1 MEEFIEFIST
11 ILTPTILILAGSF
24 VLWTL
29 FRCVRIVPAKTA
41 LVIERLGKY
50 KTTLEAGFHLLVPFI
65 DRVRYK
71 HNLKERALDVP
82 TQPCIT
88 KDNVKVEVD
97 GVLYLKVVE
106 PKKASY
112 GITKYLY
119 ASRLLAQTTMRS
131 VIGKLDMDTTFEERD
146 QINAQVVQSVDEAS
160 DPWGVKVTRYEIQ
173 NIKVPKDILS
183 VMEVQMEAERI
194 KRAAIAKSEGD
205 MQSRINRSLGI
216 MEEAINKSEGE
227 KQRLINEAE
236 GKAKEIEAI
245 AKSTAIG
252 IRKVAEALSQ
262 PGGDEAVAMRIAEEY
277 ISKLREL
284 ARSQTQ
290 VILPMDIGDISSVQK
305 MVSELLEK

>member
-1 MEEFIEFIST
+1 MEELIKLLT
-11 ILTPTILILAGSF
+11 DILPTGIGIAVSAL
-24 VLWTL
+24 VLWAL
-29 FRCVRIVPAKTA
+29 ISSVRIVPAKTA

-50 KTTLEAGFHLLVPFI
+50 RVTLEAGFHLLIPFI
-65 DRVRYK
+65 DKVRYK

-131 VIGKLDMDTTFEERD
+131 VIGKMDMDTTFEERNH
-146 QINAQVVQSVDEAS
+146 INAQVVQSVDEAS

-245 AKSTAIG
+245 AKATAIG
-252 IRKVAEALSQ
+252 IRKVAEALSK
-262 PGGDEAVAMRIAEEY
+262 PGGNEAVAMRIAEEY

-284 ARSQTQ
+284 ARSETQ
-290 VILPMDIGDISSVQK
+290 VILPLDIGDISSVQK
-305 MVSELLEK
+305 MVAQLLEK